1 MDTPPSGSS
10 RCRVLLTDDDAFV
23 RTVYTDA
30 LRGRGCDVTEARGG
44 QECIT
49 LARSLKPDLVL
60 MDLSMPGMDGWQALT
75 ALRADPQTRGLRV
88 IALTASTTIEM
99 RERALAAGFD
109 AFISKPFTPQVL
121 LRELESAW
129 QQFHPPTPDPFSGH
143 SLSTPFL
150 VPVY

>member
-1 MDTPPSGSS
+1 MDPPPSGLS

-30 LRGRGCDVTEARGG
+30 LRGRGCEVTEARGG
-44 QECIT
+44 QECVT

-60 MDLSMPGMDGWQALT
+60 MDLSMPEMDGWQALA

-88 IALTASTTIEM
+88 IALTASTTNEM

-121 LRELESAW
+121 LRELEAAW
-129 QQFHPPTPDPFSGH
+129 QQFHPPASDPFRRH
-143 SLSTPFL
+143 SLSMPFL
-150 VPVY
+150 APFY